1 METNTLFF
9 VRIVTMKRTTIGI
22 VAHVDAGKTTCIEGM
37 LFNAGLIRKLGRV
50 DHQDTVLD
58 YDEQERGHGITIYS
72 KEAHYTWKDTEV
84 YVIDTPGHV
93 DFSSEMERS
102 LQVLDMAVIM
112 INGQDGVQSH
122 TETIW
127 KCLEH
132 YHVPCLIFV
141 NKMDITHYEKQ
152 ELVND
157 LKAHCSDMCIDI
169 QDPSREDTLAMV
181 SDEILEQ
188 FSETGNIDEGMI
200 KEAFYERKWF
210 PVLFGSALKN
220 DGVESLMNVIDWIS
234 IEKEYPEE
242 LGGRVYKISL
252 DDKGN
257 RLTHVKITG
266 GTLHTK
272 DTINEEKVDQIRLYN
287 GTNYEMLKNAEAG
300 MVVSLKGLEH
310 LESGQGI
317 GFEED
322 QNTSVLSAFMNYEL
336 VLPVGANILVLADT
350 CKQLASEDPT
360 LQINVDEKTKKI
372 HVQIM
377 GEMQMEVLQKKIE
390 DRSGIKVGFSTGR
403 IVYQETIKD
412 TVDGAGH
419 FEPLRHYAEVHVR
432 LEPLPQGSGIQVVSE
447 CSSDVLSA
455 SWQRNILAAL
465 TQKRH
470 RGVLTGSIL
479 TDVKIVLVSGK
490 GHIKH
495 TVGGDFRQAANRA
508 VRQALMKAESVLLEP
523 YYSFELRVPSEFLS
537 KALYDLETKN
547 ASVEVEDLGDDQMC
561 VKGEGPVRTMMNYQ
575 KDVIAYTKGKG
586 RFFATLKGYQP
597 SSVQEDIVESFGY
610 DPDSD
615 MRNPSDSVFCANG
628 SGYSVPWDKA
638 DDYMHI
644 QLKEISSTPSYQNVR
659 YKVSDA
665 DMNYI
670 ASMTSSKNRN
680 EEKAKAKQRAQQK
693 EKEEKER
700 IKELRKVQASK
711 HLDELLIV
719 DGYNMIYAWDSLKD
733 LAYEDLSLARDKLIE
748 YLYNYLPYLD
758 HEIWVVF
765 DGYKVKGNTGT
776 RINKKGL
783 TIIYTKAD
791 ETADAFLEKSAYDL
805 KDKYRTTYATS
816 DALIQNAVFSQGAFR
831 MSAKELESRLI
842 LKHVIVG

>member
-1 METNTLFF
+1 
-9 VRIVTMKRTTIGI
+9 MKRTTIGI
-22 VAHVDAGKTTCIEGM
+22 VAHVDAGKTTCIESM
-37 LFNAGLIRKLGRV
+37 LFDAGVIRKLGRV

-72 KEAHYTWKDTEV
+72 KEAHYTWKNTEV

-102 LQVLDMAVIM
+102 LQVLDLAVIM

-132 YHVPCLIFV
+132 YGVPCILFV
-141 NKMDITHYEKQ
+141 NKMDISHFDKNELMNNLKQ
-152 ELVND
+152 
-157 LKAHCSDMCIDI
+157 HCSDMCINL
-169 QDPSREDTLAMV
+169 QDESIEDTLAMI
-181 SDEILEQ
+181 SDEILEDY
-188 FSETGNIDEGMI
+188 SNTGSIDESLLK
-200 KEAFYERKWF
+200 KEFYDRKWF

-220 DGVESLMNVIDWIS
+220 DGVEQLMNVIDWITLK
-234 IEKEYPEE
+234 KEYPEE
-242 LGGRVYKISL
+242 LGGRIYKISL

-266 GTLHTK
+266 GVLKVK
-272 DTINEEKVDQIRLYN
+272 DMINEEKVDQIRLYN
-287 GTNYEMLKNAEAG
+287 GTSFEMLKEVEAG
-300 MVVSLKGLEH
+300 MVVSLKGIEH

-322 QNTSVLSAFMNYEL
+322 QNAPVLSAFMNYEL
-336 VLPVGANILVLADT
+336 VLPVGANALVLADT
-350 CKQLASEDPT
+350 CKELASEDPT

-403 IVYQETIKD
+403 IVYQETIRN
-412 TVDGAGH
+412 VVEGAGH

-432 LEPLPQGSGIQVVSE
+432 LEPLQQGSGIQVVSE
-447 CSSDVLSA
+447 CSTDVLSS
-455 SWQRNILAAL
+455 SWQRSILSAL
-465 TQKRH
+465 SQKRH
-470 RGVLTGSIL
+470 RGVLTGSLL

-495 TVGGDFRQAANRA
+495 TVGGDFRQASNRA
-508 VRQALMKAESVLLEP
+508 VRQALMKAENVLLEP
-523 YYSFELRVPSEFLS
+523 YYSFELQLPSEFLS
-537 KALYDLETKN
+537 KALYDLEMKN
-547 ASVEVEDLGDDQMC
+547 ATVEIEDMGDNKMC
-561 VKGEGPVRTMMNYQ
+561 IRGEGPVRTMMNYQ
-575 KDVIAYTKGKG
+575 NEVIAYTKGKG
-586 RFFATLKGYQP
+586 RFFVSLKGYQQ
-597 SSVQEDIVESFGY
+597 SNAQDEIIESIGY

-628 SGYSVPWDKA
+628 SGYSVPWDKS
-638 DDYMHI
+638 DEYMHI
-644 QLKEISSTPSYQNVR
+644 QLKEVSSASSYQNVR

-680 EEKAKAKQRAQQK
+680 EEKEKAKQRAQQK
-693 EKEEKER
+693 EKEERER
-700 IKELRKVQASK
+700 IKELRKVQAAK
-711 HLDELLIV
+711 QLEELLIV
-719 DGYNMIYAWDSLKD
+719 DGYNMIYAWDSLKE

-748 YLYNYLPYLD
+748 YLFNYYPYLD
-758 HEIWVVF
+758 HDIWIVF

-776 RINKKGL
+776 RIQKKGL
-783 TIIYTKAD
+783 TIIYTRAD

-805 KDKYRTTYATS
+805 KDKYRVTYATS

-842 LKHVIVG
+842 LKHVIMG